1 MKFKLIVLLLIIA
14 FLQGCTSKFAYNNAD
29 WLAQWYIEDYIDLS
43 RDQNGN
49 LEIELDSI
57 LEWHRNTQLLH
68 YRQQLVALS
77 NDLDNLPI
85 SEQVWLKHL
94 NQITDHWQ
102 RARRELSTRTAKLA
116 PQLDQYQVNYL
127 FTKLAENNKERL
139 DDFNEKTIEEYRED
153 RFERLLDTIE
163 DYLGTVKRQQKNYI
177 GIFIANSK
185 ITEQEWFD
193 SKIKLQAAM
202 KNVFVSSSESELT
215 TELFKMMVNP
225 DQFKSDTLLD
235 AYPHNRQL
243 LVSML
248 QKITTSLDQDQV
260 TYFKGEINDLIELI
274 DDVSAKS

>member
-14 FLQGCTSKFAYNNAD
+14 FLQGCTSKLAYNNAD
-29 WLAQWYIEDYIDLS
+29 WLAQWYIDDYLDLS
-43 RDQNGN
+43 RDQNRN

-57 LEWHRNTQLLH
+57 LEWHRNTQLLQ

-85 SEQVWLKHL
+85 SEQVWLEHL

-102 RARRELSTRTAKLA
+102 RARRELSTRAAKLA

-153 RFERLLDTIE
+153 RFERLLETIE
-163 DYLGTVKRQQKNYI
+163 NYLGTVKRQQKSYV
-177 GIFIANSK
+177 GIFIDNSK

-193 SKIKLQAAM
+193 SKVKLQAAM
-202 KNVFVSSSESELT
+202 KNVFVSSTESELT
-215 TELFKMMVNP
+215 TELFKIMVNP
-225 DQFKSDTLLD
+225 DQFKSDTSLE

>member
-14 FLQGCTSKFAYNNAD
+14 FLQGCTSKLAYNNAD
-29 WLAQWYIEDYIDLS
+29 WLAQWYIDDYLDLS
-43 RDQNGN
+43 RDQNRN

-57 LEWHRNTQLLH
+57 LEWHRNTQLLQ

-85 SEQVWLKHL
+85 SEQVWLEHL

-102 RARRELSTRTAKLA
+102 RARRELSTRAAKLA

-153 RFERLLDTIE
+153 RFERLLETIE
-163 DYLGTVKRQQKNYI
+163 NYLGTVKRQQKSYV
-177 GIFIANSK
+177 GIFIDNSK

-193 SKIKLQAAM
+193 SKVKLQAAM
-202 KNVFVSSSESELT
+202 KNVFVSSIESELT
-215 TELFKMMVNP
+215 TELFKIMVNP
-225 DQFKSDTLLD
+225 DQFKSDTSLE

>member
-14 FLQGCTSKFAYNNAD
+14 FLQGCTSKLAYNNAD
-29 WLAQWYIEDYIDLS
+29 WLAQWYIDDYLDLS
-43 RDQNGN
+43 RDQNRN

-85 SEQVWLKHL
+85 SEQVWLEHL

-102 RARRELSTRTAKLA
+102 RARRELSTRAAKLA

-153 RFERLLDTIE
+153 RFERLLETIE
-163 DYLGTVKRQQKNYI
+163 NYLGTVKRQQKSYV
-177 GIFIANSK
+177 GIFIDNSK

-193 SKIKLQAAM
+193 SKVKLQAAM
-202 KNVFVSSSESELT
+202 KNVFVSSTESELT
-215 TELFKMMVNP
+215 TELFKIMVNP
-225 DQFKSDTLLD
+225 DQFKSDTSLE